1 LSETGGQDASG
12 SGLLAR
18 RLRLPVLRRLEGRT
32 LRPPRRLGKPA
43 FDLHGR
49 GELLALTYA
58 LGGVAVAIAWLADP
72 RDIGNRVGLGAL
84 LASVFVA
91 AAVLYGLR
99 NHLPRYTGDVAIVG
113 SLVLIDLALFF
124 TRLHV
129 HPGLL
134 SPFFVWVGFVSPLW
148 FPRAKAIFYAGL
160 AVVASGVVVATVP
173 SAQAVAGWAITMA
186 TLVVAFYITSFLTD
200 ALVKRERLAVVGEMA
215 SVVGHDLRNPLSA
228 VSNALFLLRYSLEDH
243 VTDDQERYFQLAW
256 REIDKAASIVEH
268 LSAYVRPG
276 EPVVAPVDVRALV
289 AEVLE
294 VAPPPPGVDVTVDVA
309 AVTLLADRGQ
319 LAQVLTNLVSNAYDA
334 MGERGA
340 LRVVA
345 TIDSD
350 AVLIEVE
357 DDGLGIERSMA
368 ERVFEPFYT
377 TKYRGTGLGLAIV
390 RRLVEGHGGSVG
402 VDLEGRKGARFTVR
416 LPHSELSALA
426 DSGQQGSGVLG
437 SHSDV
442 LSPAGNEGSP
452 TTNAIDVTDIQPTSR
467 P

>member
-1 LSETGGQDASG
+1 MG
-12 SGLLAR
+12 
-18 RLRLPVLRRLEGRT
+18 RLKPPVLRRGETRNLH
-32 LRPPRRLGKPA
+32 PPRRLGKPA
-43 FDLHGR
+43 FDPHGR

-58 LGGVAVAIAWLADP
+58 LGGAAVTIAWLADP
-72 RDIGNRVGLGAL
+72 RDIGNRAGMATL
-84 LASVFVA
+84 LAVVFVA
-91 AAVLYGLR
+91 AAGLYGLR

-124 TRLHV
+124 TKLHV

-148 FPRAKAIFYAGL
+148 FSRARAVFYAGL
-160 AVVASGVVVATVP
+160 AVVASGVVVASVP

-186 TLVVAFYITSFLTD
+186 TLIVAFCITSLLTD

-228 VSNALFLLRYSLEDH
+228 VSNALYLLRSSLDDH
-243 VTDDQERYFQLAW
+243 VTEDQERYVQLAW
-256 REIDKAASIVEH
+256 REIDKAAAIVEH

-276 EPVVAPVDVRALV
+276 EPVIAPMDLRALV

-294 VAPPPPGVDVTVDVA
+294 VAPPPPDVEVTVDVA

-340 LRVVA
+340 LRVA
-345 TIDSD
+345 AAIDGD

-357 DDGLGIERSMA
+357 DDGLGIERSKA

-390 RRLVEGHGGSVG
+390 RRLVEGHRGSVT
-402 VDLEGRKGARFTVR
+402 VDLEAPKGTRFLVR
-416 LPHSELSALA
+416 LPHSELPA
-426 DSGQQGSGVLG
+426 SGHTQS
-437 SHSDV
+437 
-442 LSPAGNEGSP
+442 
-452 TTNAIDVTDIQPTSR
+452 
-467 P
+467 

>member
-1 LSETGGQDASG
+1 LAGRLTPLEPRRRQSG
-12 SGLLAR
+12 A
-18 RLRLPVLRRLEGRT
+18 
-32 LRPPRRLGKPA
+32 LRPPRHLGKPA

-58 LGGVAVAIAWLADP
+58 LGGVAVTIAWLADP
-72 RDIGNRVGLGAL
+72 RDIGNRVGLGTL
-84 LASVFVA
+84 LVFVFVA
-91 AAVLYGLR
+91 ATGLYGLR

-148 FPRAKAIFYAGL
+148 FPRLKAIFYAGL
-160 AVVASGVVVATVP
+160 AVVASGVVVALVP
-173 SAQAVAGWAITMA
+173 SAQALAGWVITMA
-186 TLVVAFYITSFLTD
+186 TLVVAFCITSFLTE
-200 ALVKRERLAVVGEMA
+200 ALVKRERLAVLGEMA

-228 VSNALFLLRYSLEDH
+228 VSNALFLLRHSLEGH
-243 VTDDQERYFQLAW
+243 VTEDQERFFQLAW
-256 REIDKAASIVEH
+256 REIDKAAGIVEH
-268 LSAYVRPG
+268 LSAYVHPG
-276 EPVVAPVDVRALV
+276 EPVIAPVDLRTLV

-294 VAPPPPGVDVTVDVA
+294 VAPPPPDVEVMVDVA
-309 AVTLLADRGQ
+309 PLTLLADRGQ

-345 TIDSD
+345 TIDGD

-390 RRLVEGHGGSVG
+390 RRLVEGHRGSVS
-402 VDLEGRKGARFTVR
+402 VDLEAPNGTRFSVR
-416 LPHSELSALA
+416 LPHS
-426 DSGQQGSGVLG
+426 QI
-437 SHSDV
+437 
-442 LSPAGNEGSP
+442 PA
-452 TTNAIDVTDIQPTSR
+452 AR
-467 P
+467 

>member
-1 LSETGGQDASG
+1 
-12 SGLLAR
+12 LAG
-18 RLRLPVLRRLEGRT
+18 RLRPPVLRRRKSPT
-32 LRPPRRLGKPA
+32 LRPARRLGKSA
-43 FDLHGR
+43 FDPHGR

-58 LGGVAVAIAWLADP
+58 LGGVAVTIAWLADP
-72 RDIGNRVGLGAL
+72 RDIGNRVGLGTL
-84 LASVFVA
+84 LALVFAA

-99 NHLPRYTGDVAIVG
+99 NHLPRYIGDVAIVG

-148 FPRAKAIFYAGL
+148 FPRVRAIFYAGL
-160 AVVASGVVVATVP
+160 AVVASGVVIASVP
-173 SAQAVAGWAITMA
+173 SAQAVAGWIITMA
-186 TLVVAFYITSFLTD
+186 TLVVAFCTTSFLTD

-228 VSNALFLLRYSLEDH
+228 VSNALFLLRYSLEDQ
-243 VTDDQERYFQLAW
+243 VTEDQERCFQLAW
-256 REIDKAASIVEH
+256 REIDKAAAIVEH

-276 EPVVAPVDVRALV
+276 EPVIAPVDLRALV

-294 VAPPPPGVDVTVDVA
+294 VAPPHPGVEVTVDVA
-309 AVTLLADRGQ
+309 PVTLLADRGQ

-345 TIDSD
+345 TIDGD
-350 AVLIEVE
+350 AVLIEIE

-390 RRLVEGHGGSVG
+390 RRLVEGHRGSVD
-402 VDLEGRKGARFTVR
+402 VDLEAREGTRFSVR
-416 LPHSELSALA
+416 LPHSEIPAPG
-426 DSGQQGSGVLG
+426 DTRQQGSGVLG
-437 SHSDV
+437 SQADGP
-442 LSPAGNEGSP
+442 SPARGEGKP
-452 TTNAIDVTDIQPTSR
+452 TTDPVDATH
-467 P
+467 